1 MLIRHGCLE
10 AEGQAAG
17 EMVIYRVFAEAGQT
31 HTPGTSCIFNLT
43 GFLLKAQRPLP
54 GKAGSW
60 WAMGSGRRGSSAAGE
75 THSRGGSAGG

>member
-1 MLIRHGCLE
+1 
-10 AEGQAAG
+10 
-17 EMVIYRVFAEAGQT
+17 MVIYRVFAEAGQA

-60 WAMGSGRRGSSAAGE
+60 RAMGSGRRGSSAAGE